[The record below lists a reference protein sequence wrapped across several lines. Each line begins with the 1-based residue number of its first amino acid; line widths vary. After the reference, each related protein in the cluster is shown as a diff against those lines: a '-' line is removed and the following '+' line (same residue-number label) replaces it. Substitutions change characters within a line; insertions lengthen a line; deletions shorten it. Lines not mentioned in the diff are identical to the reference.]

1 MEEIAKKENVIFGIL
16 LFFKRNTIV
25 FVFYYDFSDNASET
39 MQEYARRFPDR
50 KMQERRVI
58 MLPDQC
64 LTAIH
69 ELSIQ
74 DALLQ
79 EANIE

>member
-1 MEEIAKKENVIFGIL
+1 
-16 LFFKRNTIV
+16 
-25 FVFYYDFSDNASET
+25 

-50 KMQERRVI
+50 KVPDRRVI

-64 LTAIH
+64 LIAIH
-69 ELSIQ
+69 ELSVQ
-74 DALLQ
+74 DAMRALLQ